1 MLDIIV
7 QQNMALR
14 YTGLRH
20 TALCNKERFFFFFAQ
35 DSRLLNAAVIMI
47 LTPNYVIKT

>member
-20 TALCNKERFFFFFAQ
+20 TALCNKERFQ
-35 DSRLLNAAVIMI
+35 WRDNY
-47 LTPNYVIKT
+47 TPLQN

>member
-20 TALCNKERFFFFFAQ
+20 TALCNKERFFFF
-35 DSRLLNAAVIMI
+35 LLKIVDCS
-47 LTPNYVIKT
+47 TQQS